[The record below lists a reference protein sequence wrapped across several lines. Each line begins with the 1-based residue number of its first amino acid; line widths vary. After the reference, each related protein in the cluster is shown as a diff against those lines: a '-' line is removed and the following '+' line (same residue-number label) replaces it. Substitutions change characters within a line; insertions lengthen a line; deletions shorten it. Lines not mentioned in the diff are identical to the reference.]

1 MPLYLTTVSMTAQPH
16 PRPRVV
22 ILGGG
27 FGGIYAARKLAR
39 AKVDVVVVDRTN
51 HFVFQPLLYQVATA
65 VLAPSD
71 ITVPI
76 RWRLRAQRRN
86 TAVALAEV
94 THIDVEQRTVTLDR
108 PPRQLSYDYLIV
120 ATGARHAYFGHDAW
134 ERESPGLKSLADAEE
149 IRRRFLLA
157 FERAEWAESAEE
169 RQAEMTLVVVG
180 GGPTGVELA
189 GMIPPASRHTFRR
202 EFHNLDSRKARV
214 IVLEGGQRL
223 LPSFPESLSAAAKRQ
238 LEELGVEVRLGA
250 LVTSVDARG
259 VDVRVSAKGAPTRIE
274 RIESRTVF
282 WAAGNAASPLGSQ
295 LGVPVD
301 RAGRVAVDPDLSVPG
316 RREVFVVGDLAAIKE
331 DGREVPAVAPAAM
344 QQGRCAASNI
354 LHDLKGKPRQRF
366 HYLNK
371 GELATIGRHKAVASF
386 GHGKIRVSGYI
397 AWWTWLLVHIMYLAG
412 FRNRAIV
419 LLQWGFSYFTYQRGA
434 RIIPP
439 GQQTVDGRR

>member
-1 MPLYLTTVSMTAQPH
+1 MTAQPH

-39 AKVDVVVVDRTN
+39 APVDVVVVDRTN

-134 ERESPGLKSLADAEE
+134 EQESPGLKSLADAEE

-189 GMIPPASRHTFRR
+189 GMIPPASQHTFTR

-214 IVLEGGQRL
+214 IVLEGGQRI
-223 LPSFPESLSAAAKRQ
+223 LPAFPESLSAAAKRQ

-250 LVTSVDARG
+250 LVTGIDARG

-316 RREVFVVGDLAAIKE
+316 RREVFVIGDLAAIKE
-331 DGREVPAVAPAAM
+331 DGREIPAVAPAAM
-344 QQGRCAASNI
+344 QQGRCAAKNI

-412 FRNRAIV
+412 FRNRASV

-434 RIIPP
+434 RLIS
-439 GQQTVDGRR
+439 GDTRD

>member
-1 MPLYLTTVSMTAQPH
+1 MTAPGA

-39 AKVDVVVVDRTN
+39 APVDVVVVDRTN

>member
-1 MPLYLTTVSMTAQPH
+1 MTAQPH

-39 AKVDVVVVDRTN
+39 APVDVVVVDRTN

-134 ERESPGLKSLADAEE
+134 EQESPGLKSLADAEE

-189 GMIPPASRHTFRR
+189 GMIPPASQHTFTR

-214 IVLEGGQRL
+214 IVLEGGQRI
-223 LPSFPESLSAAAKRQ
+223 LPAFPESLSAAAKRQ

-250 LVTSVDARG
+250 LVTGIDARG

-295 LGVPVD
+295 LGVAVD

-316 RREVFVVGDLAAIKE
+316 RREVFVIGDLAAIKE
-331 DGREVPAVAPAAM
+331 DGREIPAVAPAAM
-344 QQGRCAASNI
+344 QQGRCAAKNI

-439 GQQTVDGRR
+439 DTAGGRR

>member
-1 MPLYLTTVSMTAQPH
+1 MTAQPH
-16 PRPRVV
+16 SRPRVV

-39 AKVDVVVVDRTN
+39 APVDVVVVDRTN

-76 RWRLRAQRRN
+76 RWRLRTQRRN

-189 GMIPPASRHTFRR
+189 GMIPPASQHTFRR

-214 IVLEGGQRL
+214 IVLEGGQRI
-223 LPSFPESLSAAAKRQ
+223 LPAFPESLSAAAKRQ

-250 LVTSVDARG
+250 LVTGIDARG

-295 LGVPVD
+295 LGVAVD

-316 RREVFVVGDLAAIKE
+316 RREVFVIGDLAAIKE
-331 DGREVPAVAPAAM
+331 DGREIPAVAPAAM
-344 QQGRCAASNI
+344 QQGRCAAKNI
-354 LHDLKGKPRQRF
+354 IRDLKGKPRQRF

-439 GQQTVDGRR
+439 DTAGGRR

>member
-1 MPLYLTTVSMTAQPH
+1 MTAQPH

-39 AKVDVVVVDRTN
+39 APVDVVVVDRTN

-189 GMIPPASRHTFRR
+189 GMIPPASQHTFTR

-214 IVLEGGQRL
+214 IVLEGGQRI
-223 LPSFPESLSAAAKRQ
+223 LPAFPESLSAAAKRQ

-250 LVTSVDARG
+250 LVTGIDARG

-316 RREVFVVGDLAAIKE
+316 RREVFVIGDLAAIKE
-331 DGREVPAVAPAAM
+331 DGREIPAVAPAAM
-344 QQGRCAASNI
+344 QQGRCAAKNI

-439 GQQTVDGRR
+439 DTAGGRR